1 MIQLSLQTAKY
12 CPAIVCLC
20 DYARLAAIVRP
31 FSSVLRNNN
40 ELLVVLYLHALSL
53 IRRKL
58 KNMHKNNN
66 KQTNNNNNIASSFL
80 FLEDDCMSSLSLFPL
95 SFYLF
100 PLIMGTT

>member
-1 MIQLSLQTAKY
+1 MLLCDSIPVRGNTFVFAPKYQEMIQLSLQTAKY

-20 DYARLAAIVRP
+20 DYARLAAIVHP

-66 KQTNNNNNIASSFL
+66 KQTTTSHHL
-80 FLEDDCMSSLSLFPL
+80 FFS
-95 SFYLF
+95 
-100 PLIMGTT
+100 